1 MMDWGIVLA
10 ALITAVGGAMTTLML
25 IMRNENTEDHAKVV
39 DALEVLS
46 GNVSNIG
53 TKLDSHIDW
62 HLKGITNGETIA
74 GDKGAKPK
82 RNLKAR

>member
-1 MMDWGIVLA
+1 MDWGIVVA
-10 ALITAVGGAMTTLML
+10 ALVTAVGGIITSLLML
-25 IMRNENTEDHAKVV
+25 VRKENTQDHAKVV
-39 DALEVLS
+39 GALEVLS
-46 GNVSNIG
+46 GNVQSVA

-62 HLKGITNGETIA
+62 HLKGITNGEIIA

>member
-1 MMDWGIVLA
+1 MMDWGIVVASLV
-10 ALITAVGGAMTTLML
+10 TAVGGVLTTLML
-25 IMRNENTEDHAKVV
+25 VMRKENTQDHAKVV
-39 DALEVLS
+39 NALDVLS

-62 HLKGITNGETIA
+62 HLKGTTNGETIA
-74 GDKGAKPK
+74 GNKVAKPK

>member
-1 MMDWGIVLA
+1 MDWGIVVA
-10 ALITAVGGAMTTLML
+10 ALVTAVGGIITSLLML
-25 IMRNENTEDHAKVV
+25 VRRENTEDHARVV
-39 DALEVLS
+39 GALEVLS
-46 GNVSNIG
+46 GNVQSVA

-82 RNLKAR
+82 RNIKAR

>member
-1 MMDWGIVLA
+1 MDWGIVLA

>member
-62 HLKGITNGETIA
+62 HLKGTTNGETIA

>member
-1 MMDWGIVLA
+1 MIDWGIVLA

-25 IMRNENTEDHAKVV
+25 VMRKENTEDHAKVV
-39 DALEVLS
+39 DALDTLS
-46 GNVSNIG
+46 GNVDKIG

-62 HLKGITNGETIA
+62 HYKGTTNGEVTS